1 MLDVVMRVTY
11 DGRDQMMACM
21 LRWYEQELHVQQNSE
36 IQITSIAFLI
46 HGVRVT

>member
-21 LRWYEQELHVQQNSE
+21 LRWYEQEQQNSE
-36 IQITSIAFLI
+36 IQITTIAFLI